1 MGRTATKPAAVRRG
15 STKSAKNHTFQSFT
29 QKLQDLK
36 IDPTKKVR
44 RRVLDEA
51 SESSFFRSALE
62 KWIDLNLSTTF
73 VELFVRPVRPLS
85 ESLPHILHHKERIFG
100 LLVDG
105 IKTKDVNALEPLLD
119 LLTQFAHDLG
129 VEFGGFF
136 EESVA
141 LLAGLVVEGFV
152 EAQVVEWVFGA
163 LAYLLKY
170 LSRLLVGDLRPLF
183 GVVRGMLGRGG
194 GRGFVRRCA
203 GEAVGFLIRSAK
215 AEVVKDLVRAVFEDL
230 RECDGAW
237 VPGYTEGLM
246 GLFREGCVGVDR
258 GLHSKAPVVMESLV
272 QVAKEL
278 GEDIGGR
285 CFKIIEGVLISLI
298 HHTNNETFR
307 PALQVIYAT
316 NNLGDGLSTRMSARL
331 LYICLTV
338 RKGNRIADWG
348 SAGEVA
354 VANVRAAVK
363 LLDESNDGEGVRE
376 TMWES
381 LKATAMVMQTADMEV
396 VISRLRRVMD
406 SVKEF
411 QGGQLFLPFC
421 EFLADTG
428 VERFRA
434 FALPYFQRIEG
445 IRFITS
451 KWTIAE
457 DSLLYLIP
465 KLSANG
471 SLIPSSDSDRTTMMG
486 VLGDKSPV
494 TTGVANNIQG
504 FCKNLEVGG
513 DRDALRARATRIWE
527 YLDVILSLS
536 GSLQGEQLPGCLVD
550 PLEKLLNGLFS
561 LPENAEFAALVG
573 KVLTVSSKYPSM
585 GSRGLE
591 EPLAVVF
598 PKLADNA
605 LFLQGVIDFFS
616 LSTAEKLTDSALV
629 SMVDKLITSL
639 SSSSHDI
646 RSHSLRCLELLRVAT
661 SPQRQVSSVINTAQI
676 IESTPLEISNAR
688 NISLYIRRL
697 AGEYSSVA
705 MGSWESRIVPHFCF
719 GLLTVHFSPVW
730 DDATS
735 VLLRVAERD
744 EEVVAM
750 LSFEWLERQRGV
762 SPEVS
767 DSGTSESG
775 KAPLNCFEC
784 SNFNMVEAVADECV
798 MGGPEAM
805 ADLKRQYAEALRI
818 STLSTSVARMQ
829 ALKVLAKIPRVAE
842 KRGRKLVPMFLEWST
857 FEGAEEGEDEEEA
870 KAPSKWL
877 RKEQSAMLTLFTKFT
892 NPRSLYKSDAVY
904 PALLSLLTSGDPKV
918 QALSLKCIFTWRIPA
933 IRAYEDN
940 LNNLLDDTR
949 FRDEVTHF
957 VQIDEDES
965 MIQDDHREA
974 LMPVLLRL
982 LYGRSLS
989 RKGATSG
996 KKGMESQRMVV
1007 LASLANFKQ
1016 WERELFI
1023 DIALGDLA
1031 EASGQFIEKSPG
1043 KYILHMAALGTA
1055 HMPNRKQMGF
1065 VRMTKDMIR
1074 QLGSTLLPFMEKIV
1088 DASLYCLVM
1097 ATNTINSRE
1106 NSMDEREDALAVKAA
1121 RAIRQEGFKCLG
1133 ALFSSCPMFSWAH
1146 YMPAIFD
1153 ALVTPRLDALPV
1165 ETSQGPSGLLRL
1177 FSIWA
1182 NSKDTVMF
1190 LADYNPTVFSKIAAC
1205 LANKSVKDE
1214 VVLFIINM
1222 VEQIVSLVD
1231 SEGGVGPRLLEPNV
1245 DVLLVN
1251 LGGILRK
1258 SPSKEVLEQA
1268 VEAISLI
1275 APFVSGDMET
1285 THLVEISVFLL
1296 HQPSRRVSP
1305 KTKSDILTILLH
1317 FLPLCVMDKGSK
1329 LYEDAFRCVSS
1340 LFGFFK
1346 DRKSRETLAGVLN
1359 VFAERDE
1366 ELVQVAELSR
1376 QLNSFSGRRLDEPDF
1391 EQRLRAYGKI
1401 NEDLYLQF
1409 SPKQWMPLIFNML
1422 FFIRDN
1428 EELAIRTNAS
1438 YALKRFAESCG
1449 QKFETEEREAY
1460 LGILSETLMPAL
1472 TNGAREQSE
1481 LVRMEYVAVV
1491 AHIVKECSIWEEAGD
1506 MKALLVGNDE
1516 EANFFNNILHIQQH
1530 RRLRALRRLTLTSQR
1545 ESIRSSNIVHFFL
1558 PLVEHFIFDQ
1568 AEDGH
1573 NLASETVVTIG
1584 ALAEQLTWTQYRAL
1598 FRRYTGYLKSKP
1610 ELEKIVVRLIGTA
1623 VGALVRAASAK
1634 ERAAIAVK
1642 DGDGDVPMGSPMGR
1656 LAESLP
1662 EQQTLAEDICKGF
1675 LSPLKEYL
1683 HQKEE
1688 STVSLR
1694 IPIAVSIAKLLKL
1707 MPDDMLRLRLPP
1719 VLTDVCHILRSRSQ
1733 ESRDMTRKTLTEITT
1748 LLGPQ
1753 YFEFVLKEL
1762 RGALLRGYQLH
1773 VLSFTMHSI
1782 LVSVAPTY
1790 PPGALDYCVSEV
1802 VSVVMDDIFGVT
1814 GMEKD
1819 AEGYISKMRE
1829 VKSSKSYDSMDLMA
1843 SMTTLPYLGNLVRP
1857 IGALLKEK
1865 MNLRMSQKIDEL
1877 LRRITVGLL
1886 RNKEIESEKMLIFC
1900 YEVVQEGYKQ
1910 DSAEPREKGFDP
1922 KTQPYLVNLKV
1933 PSKAASGVT
1942 TSSHMYKLT
1951 RFALDLLRTT
1961 LQKHDSLMTPRNL
1974 ANFVP
1979 VIGDAFLSKHEEI
1992 QISTLRVLTTII
2004 RTPLPAIDEGA
2015 EVFMGQALSFIKSCP
2030 SMNVELAQASLKLM
2044 SSVLR
2049 ERRSVKIKERTI
2061 GYLLTRVKPDLEE
2074 PDRQGVTFNFLKA
2087 VLTRKVVIPEVYDV
2101 LDSVAA
2107 IMVTNQ
2113 TRSVRDLAR
2122 GVYFQFL
2129 MEYPQGRDRFSK
2141 QLAFLVK
2148 NLDYVHQS
2156 GRHSVLEAVNLLCT
2170 KVGDNLIQQ
2179 ILSTFFVPLVMRL
2192 INDDSSEC
2200 REMAGALL
2208 RKVLERADVDNLSA
2222 FTGLVKNW
2230 LDQDQKPLL
2239 VRSALQIYGLH
2250 LDVSPTCAKEDLPF
2264 VMGKLQSIIRTS
2276 STDQNAHWENLY
2288 FSLQT
2293 WAKIVLL
2300 FPTAAFSVD
2309 QAPVWTCIRDCLSFP
2324 HAWVRLSAARLTG
2337 LLFAEYAAKATLS
2350 TMPLDNGAGLTL
2362 SAEAMIRTARR
2373 TSSHLNSPELS
2384 EELGLQVVKNLLFLA
2399 RCFHAAG
2406 VEAISSVPV
2415 NDPELDDVEEEQ
2427 QQQEE
2432 GRRSAL
2438 EWLAQRISAILRSER
2453 NIKKGLLGK
2462 RFALQWIAALVLFLP
2477 KEDLEPLAKMLI
2489 RPLYNVLEVGD
2500 MHLMKDLKPTAQ
2512 EVQSSIAEK
2521 LGTTL
2526 FAVIYSQIKS
2536 EALDRRRVRK
2546 GKRAI
2551 LVCPLSLFVRR
2562 GGVGLTFRRL
2572 LQIRRRLRRRR
2583 LESMNGRGKLGRKRE
2598 RCRERGDGGGVASL
2612 LSLDGCII
2620 VFFFHF
2626 HFFFF
2631 SFPSQIDTITFVF
2644 IAYGLSVS

>member
-1 MGRTATKPAAVRRG
+1 MTRTATKPAAAKKG
-15 STKSAKNHTFQSFT
+15 GTKSTKNHTFQSFT
-29 QKLQDLK
+29 QKLQNIK
-36 IDPTKKVR
+36 IDPVRKVR

-51 SESSFFRSALE
+51 SERSFFHSALE
-62 KWIDLNLSTTF
+62 KWVDLNLSTTF

-105 IKTKDVNALEPLLD
+105 IKTRDVNALEPLLD

-129 VEFGGFF
+129 VEFQDFF
-136 EESVA
+136 EESVG
-141 LLAGLVVEGFV
+141 LLAALVAEGFV

-170 LSRLLVGDLRPLF
+170 LSRLLAGDLRPLF

-203 GEAVGFLIRSAK
+203 GEAVGFLVRRVK
-215 AEVVKDLVRAVFEDL
+215 AEVVRDLVRAVFEDL
-230 RECDGAW
+230 RECEGAW
-237 VPGYTEGLM
+237 VPGYMEGLM

-258 GLHSKAPVVMESLV
+258 GLHSKAPIVLESLI

-298 HHTNNETFR
+298 HHTNDETFH
-307 PALQVIYAT
+307 PALRAVYAI
-316 NNLGDGLSTRMSARL
+316 NNSNDELSTRMSARL
-331 LYICLTV
+331 LYTCLTV
-338 RKGNRIADWG
+338 RKGNRISDWG
-348 SAGEVA
+348 TAGEVA
-354 VANVRAAVK
+354 VANVQTIMRLSDDNSNSGERVK
-363 LLDESNDGEGVRE
+363 E

-381 LKATAMVMQTADMEV
+381 LKAVAMVMQTADMEA
-396 VISRLRRVMD
+396 VIARLGRIMD
-406 SVKEF
+406 SVREF
-411 QGGQLFLPFC
+411 QDGQLFLPLC
-421 EFLADTG
+421 ELLADTG
-428 VERFRA
+428 VERFRV
-434 FALPYFQRIEG
+434 FMLPYFQR
-445 IRFITS
+445 FITA
-451 KWTIAE
+451 KWAIAE
-457 DSLLYLIP
+457 DNLLYLIP
-465 KLSANG
+465 KLGANG
-471 SLIPSSDSDRTTMMG
+471 SLVPSGDTDRNTVAA

-494 TTGVANNIQG
+494 MAGAMNNIQEFLNNIG
-504 FCKNLEVGG
+504 GGG
-513 DRDALRARATRIWE
+513 DRDALKARAMKIWE
-527 YLDVILSLS
+527 YLNAILSLS
-536 GSLQGEQLPGCLVD
+536 GSLQGGQFPGGLADALEQ
-550 PLEKLLNGLFS
+550 LLNGLFS
-561 LPENAEFAALVG
+561 LQENTEFAALAG
-573 KVLTVSSKYPSM
+573 KVLAVSSKYPSM
-585 GSRGLE
+585 GSRNLE
-591 EPLAVVF
+591 EPLAVAF
-598 PKLADNA
+598 PKLADNPV
-605 LFLQGVIDFFS
+605 FLQGVVDFFS
-616 LSTAEKLTDSALV
+616 LSTPKKLTDKALIC
-629 SMVDKLITSL
+629 MADKLITNL

-646 RSHSLRCLELLRVAT
+646 RSHSLRCLELLHVAK
-661 SPQRQVSSVINTAQI
+661 SPQKQVSSVINTAQI
-676 IESTPLEISNAR
+676 IENSPLEVSNAR
-688 NISLYIRRL
+688 NISLYVRRL

-705 MGSWESRIVPHFCF
+705 KGSWESRVVPYFCF

-730 DDATS
+730 DDATATLS
-735 VLLRVAERD
+735 KVAERD
-744 EEVVAM
+744 EEMVAM
-750 LSFEWLERQRGV
+750 LAFEWLGRQCGT
-762 SPEVS
+762 SPEAS
-767 DSGTSESG
+767 DSGTSDSR
-775 KAPLNCFEC
+775 KPPLNGFEC
-784 SNFNMVEAVADECV
+784 SNLNMIEETAKKCVMGGFEAVADLERKFA
-798 MGGPEAM
+798 E
-805 ADLKRQYAEALRI
+805 DLKTP
-818 STLSTSVARMQ
+818 TLSTSVARMQ
-829 ALKVLAKIPRVAE
+829 ALKVLTEIPCIAE
-842 KRGRKLVPMFLEWST
+842 KRSRKLVPMFLEWST
-857 FEGAEEGEDEEEA
+857 FEDTEEGKDEEVT
-870 KAPSKWL
+870 KTPSKWP
-877 RKEQSAMLTLFTKFT
+877 RKEQSAMLILFSRFT

-904 PALLSLLTSGDPKV
+904 SALLSLLASGDPKV
-918 QALSLKCIFTWRIPA
+918 QALVLKCIFAWRIPA
-933 IRAYEDN
+933 IRTYEDN

-949 FRDEVTHF
+949 FRDEITHF
-957 VQIDEDES
+957 VQVGEDES
-965 MIQDDHREA
+965 MIQDDHRQK

-989 RKGATSG
+989 RKNATSG
-996 KKGMESQRMVV
+996 KKGMECRRTVV
-1007 LASLANFKQ
+1007 LASLANFQQ

-1023 DIALGDLA
+1023 DIALGNLA
-1031 EASGQFIEKSPG
+1031 EVSGRFVEECPE
-1043 KYILHMAALGTA
+1043 KYILHKEALGTA
-1055 HMPNRKQMGF
+1055 HVSNRKQMGF
-1065 VRMTKDMIR
+1065 VRMAGDMIR
-1074 QLGSTLLPFMEKIV
+1074 QLGSTLLPFVGKIV
-1088 DASLYCLVM
+1088 DAFLYCLVM
-1097 ATNTINSRE
+1097 ATETINSRE
-1106 NSMDEREDALAVKAA
+1106 DSMDGLDDVVAVKAA
-1121 RAIRQEGFKCLG
+1121 RAIRQGGVKCLG
-1133 ALFSSCPMFSWAH
+1133 ALFSSCPTFPWAH

-1153 ALVTPRLDALPV
+1153 ELVNPRLDALPV
-1165 ETSQGPSGLLRL
+1165 ETSQSPSGLLQL
-1177 FSIWA
+1177 FSTWA
-1182 NSKDTVMF
+1182 SSKDTVMF
-1190 LADYNPTVFSKIAAC
+1190 LGDYNPTVLSKIAAC

-1214 VVLFIINM
+1214 VVLFIIKM
-1222 VEQIVSLVD
+1222 VKQIVSLAD

-1251 LGGILRK
+1251 LGDILHK
-1258 SPSKEVLEQA
+1258 SPGKEVLEQA
-1268 VEAISLI
+1268 VEAISKI

-1296 HQPSRRVSP
+1296 RQPSRRVSP
-1305 KTKSDILTILLH
+1305 KAKSDILKTLLH
-1317 FLPLCVMDKGSK
+1317 FLPLCVMEEGNK
-1329 LYEDAFRCVSS
+1329 LYEDTFQCVSS

-1346 DRKSRETLAGVLN
+1346 DRESRETLAGVLN

-1376 QLNSFSGRRLDEPDF
+1376 QLNSFSDRRLDEPDF
-1391 EQRLRAYGKI
+1391 EQRLGAYGKI
-1401 NEDLYLQF
+1401 NEDRYLQF

-1449 QKFETEEREAY
+1449 QKSGTKEKEAY
-1460 LGILSETLMPAL
+1460 LNILSETLMPAL
-1472 TNGAREQSE
+1472 KNGAREQSE
-1481 LVRMEYVAVV
+1481 HVRMEYVAVV
-1491 AHIVKECSIWEEAGD
+1491 AHVVKECSFWEEVSD
-1506 MKALLVGNDE
+1506 MKALLVGDDD

-1530 RRLRALRRLTLTSQR
+1530 RRLRALRRLATTSRR
-1545 ESIRSSNIVHFFL
+1545 ENIHGSNIAHFFL
-1558 PLVEHFIFDQ
+1558 PLVEHFVFDQ
-1568 AEDGH
+1568 AEDAH
-1573 NLASETVVTIG
+1573 NIASETVVTIG

-1623 VGALVRAASAK
+1623 VDSLASATAAK
-1634 ERAAIAVK
+1634 ENAAAVVK
-1642 DGDGDVPMGSPMGR
+1642 YGDGDVPMGNAMGR

-1662 EQQTLAEDICKGF
+1662 EQRTLAEDIDKGF
-1675 LSPLKEYL
+1675 LSPLNEYL

-1694 IPIAVSIAKLLKL
+1694 VPIAVSIAKLLKL
-1707 MPDDMLRLRLPP
+1707 MPDDMLRIRLPP
-1719 VLTDVCHILRSRSQ
+1719 ILTDVCHILRSRSQ

-1782 LVSVAPTY
+1782 LVSVTPTY
-1790 PPGALDYCVSEV
+1790 SPGALDYCVGQM

-1814 GMEKD
+1814 GVEKD

-1843 SMTTLPYLGNLVRP
+1843 SVTTLPYLGSLIRP
-1857 IGALLKEK
+1857 ISALLKEN

-1886 RNKEIESEKMLIFC
+1886 RNTEVGSEKMLIFC
-1900 YEVVQEGYKQ
+1900 YEVIQEGYRQ
-1910 DSAEPREKGFDP
+1910 DTAEAREKEVDP
-1922 KTQPYLVNLKV
+1922 KTQRYLVNLKV

-1951 RFALDLLRTT
+1951 RFALDILRTT

-1974 ANFVP
+1974 ANFIP
-1979 VIGDAFLSKHEEI
+1979 VIGDALLSKHEEI
-1992 QISTLRVLTTII
+1992 QVSALRVLTTII

-2061 GYLLTRVKPDLEE
+2061 GYLLARVKPDLEE

-2087 VLTRKVVIPEVYDV
+2087 VLARKVIIPEVYDV

-2113 TRSVRDLAR
+2113 TRAVRDLAR

-2129 MEYPQGRDRFSK
+2129 MEYPQGKDRLSK

-2156 GRHSVLEAVNLLCT
+2156 GRQSVLEAVNLLCT
-2170 KVGDNLIQQ
+2170 RVGDNLIQQ
-2179 ILSTFFVPLVMRL
+2179 VLGTFFVPLVMRL
-2192 INDDSSEC
+2192 VNDDSSEC
-2200 REMAGALL
+2200 REMTGALL
-2208 RKVLERADVDNLSA
+2208 RKVLERAGADNLST
-2222 FTGLVKNW
+2222 FTRLMKNW
-2230 LDQDQKPLL
+2230 LGQDRKPLL
-2239 VRSALQIYGLH
+2239 VRSALQMYGLY
-2250 LDVSPTCAKEDLPF
+2250 LDALPTSAKRDLPF
-2264 VMGKLQSIIRTS
+2264 VMGELQSIIRAP
-2276 STDQNAHWENLY
+2276 STDQDAHWENLY

-2300 FPTAAFSVD
+2300 FPETAFSAD
-2309 QAPVWTCIRDCLSFP
+2309 QAPAWTSIHDCLSFP

-2350 TMPLDNGAGLTL
+2350 TAPLDNGAGLTL
-2362 SAEAMIRTARR
+2362 SAEAMVHIARR

-2384 EELGLQVVKNLLFLA
+2384 EELGLQVVKNLLFLG

-2415 NDPELDDVEEEQ
+2415 NDPELDDVEEQ

-2432 GRRSAL
+2432 GRIRRSAL
-2438 EWLAQRISAILRSER
+2438 EWLVQRISAILRSER

-2462 RFALQWIAALVLFLP
+2462 KFAMQWIAALIQLLP
-2477 KEDLEPLAKMLI
+2477 KGDLEPLAKTLV
-2489 RPLYNVLEVGD
+2489 RPLYNVLEVDG

-2512 EVQSSIAEK
+2512 ELQSSIAEK

-2526 FAVIYSQIKS
+2526 FAVIYSQVKS
-2536 EALDRRRVRK
+2536 EALERRRVRK

-2551 LVCPLSLFVRR
+2551 LVYSLSPPSA
-2562 GGVGLTFRRL
+2562 
-2572 LQIRRRLRRRR
+2572 I
-2583 LESMNGRGKLGRKRE
+2583 
-2598 RCRERGDGGGVASL
+2598 GGGRS
-2612 LSLDGCII
+2612 G
-2620 VFFFHF
+2620 
-2626 HFFFF
+2626 
-2631 SFPSQIDTITFVF
+2631 
-2644 IAYGLSVS
+2644 

>member
-1 MGRTATKPAAVRRG
+1 MRRATTKPATAKKG
-15 STKSAKNHTFQSFT
+15 GTKSTKTHTFQSFT
-29 QKLQDLK
+29 QKLHNLN
-36 IDPTKKVR
+36 IDPIRKVR
-44 RRVLDEA
+44 HRVLDEG
-51 SESSFFRSALE
+51 SESSFFHGALE
-62 KWIDLNLSTTF
+62 KWVDLNLSTTF

-105 IKTKDVNALEPLLD
+105 IKTRDVNALEPLLD

-129 VEFGGFF
+129 VEFEGFF
-136 EESVA
+136 EESVG
-141 LLAGLVVEGFV
+141 LLAGLVAEGFV

-170 LSRLLVGDLRPLF
+170 LSKLLVGDLRPLF
-183 GVVRGMLGRGG
+183 GIVRGMLGRGG

-203 GEAVGFLIRSAK
+203 GEAIGFLVRRVKVEVIR
-215 AEVVKDLVRAVFEDL
+215 DLARAVFEDL
-230 RECDGAW
+230 RECEGAW
-237 VPGYTEGLM
+237 VAEYMEGLM

-258 GLHSKAPVVMESLV
+258 RLHSKAPVVMESLV

-285 CFKIIEGVLISLI
+285 CFKIIEGVLISLV
-298 HHTNNETFR
+298 HHTNDETFR
-307 PALQVIYAT
+307 PALQVVYDINYS
-316 NNLGDGLSTRMSARL
+316 GDKLSTRMSSRL

-338 RKGNRIADWG
+338 RKGSRIADWVT
-348 SAGEVA
+348 AGEV
-354 VANVRAAVK
+354 VSANVRTTMK
-363 LLDESNDGEGVRE
+363 LSGENNGGESVRE

-381 LKATAMVMQTADMEV
+381 LKAAAMVIQTADMEV
-396 VISRLRRVMD
+396 VITLVGRIMD
-406 SVKEF
+406 PAKEF
-411 QGGQLFLPFC
+411 QDGQLFLPFC

-428 VERFRA
+428 AEKFRA
-434 FALPYFQRIEG
+434 FMLPYFQR
-445 IRFITS
+445 FITA
-451 KWTIAE
+451 KWAIAE

-465 KLSANG
+465 KLGANG
-471 SLIPSSDSDRTTMMG
+471 SLVSSGGSDRTAMAG
-486 VLGDKSPV
+486 LWGDKSPV
-494 TTGVANNIQG
+494 TTRAMDNIRE
-504 FCKNLEVGG
+504 FCKNIEGGG
-513 DRDALRARATRIWE
+513 DRDTLRAQATKIWE

-536 GSLQGEQLPGCLVD
+536 DSIPGEQLPGGFVD
-550 PLEKLLNGLFS
+550 ALEQLLNDLFS
-561 LPENAEFAALVG
+561 LHKNAEFAALAG

-585 GSRGLE
+585 GLRNLE
-591 EPLAVVF
+591 GPLAVAF
-598 PKLADNA
+598 PDLADNA
-605 LFLQGVIDFFS
+605 LFLKGVVDLFS
-616 LSTAEKLTDSALV
+616 LPMAKKLTDKALT
-629 SMVDKLITSL
+629 SMADKLVTNL
-639 SSSSHDI
+639 SSSSHAV
-646 RSHSLRCLELLRVAT
+646 RSHSLRCLELLHVAKN
-661 SPQRQVSSVINTAQI
+661 PQRQVSSVINTAQI

-705 MGSWESRIVPHFCF
+705 MGSWESSIVPYFCF

-730 DDATS
+730 NDATAALS
-735 VLLRVAERD
+735 SVAERD
-744 EEVVAM
+744 EGAVAM
-750 LSFEWLERQRGV
+750 LAFEWLERQRGP
-762 SPEVS
+762 SPEAS
-767 DSGTSESG
+767 DSGKSESG
-775 KAPLNCFEC
+775 RATLNGFEC
-784 SNFNMVEAVADECV
+784 SNLNMAEGVADKCV
-798 MGGPEAM
+798 MGGFKAAAALERKYAE
-805 ADLKRQYAEALRI
+805 DLKI
-818 STLSTSVARMQ
+818 PTLSASVARMQ
-829 ALKVLAKIPRVAE
+829 ALKVLTEVPRIAE
-842 KRGRKLVPMFLEWST
+842 KRSRKLVPMFLEWST
-857 FEGAEEGEDEEEA
+857 FEDTEEDEEEA
-870 KAPSKWL
+870 KSPTKWL

-892 NPRSLYKSDAVY
+892 NTRSLYKSDAVY
-904 PALLSLLTSGDPKV
+904 SALLSLLISGDPKIQTLV
-918 QALSLKCIFTWRIPA
+918 LKCIFTWRIPA
-933 IRAYEDN
+933 IRTYEDN

-949 FRDEVTHF
+949 FRDEITHF
-957 VQIDEDES
+957 VQVDEDES
-965 MIQDDHREA
+965 VIQDDHREK
-974 LMPVLLRL
+974 LIPVLMRL

-989 RKGATSG
+989 RKNATSG
-996 KKGMESQRMVV
+996 KKGMESRRIVI
-1007 LASLANFKQ
+1007 LASLASFQQ

-1023 DIALGDLA
+1023 DIALGNLA
-1031 EASGQFIEKSPG
+1031 EVSGRFVEKSSE
-1043 KYILHMAALGTA
+1043 KYILHMEALGTA
-1055 HMPNRKQMGF
+1055 HVSNRKQMGF
-1065 VRMTKDMIR
+1065 VRMTEDMIR
-1074 QLGSTLLPFMEKIV
+1074 QLGSTLLPFLEKIV
-1088 DASLYCLVM
+1088 DAFLYCLIM
-1097 ATNTINSRE
+1097 ATKTIDSRE
-1106 NSMDEREDALAVKAA
+1106 DNMGERGDVVAVKAA
-1121 RAIRQEGFKCLG
+1121 RAIRQGGIKCLG
-1133 ALFSSCPMFSWAH
+1133 ALFNSCPAFSWVH

-1153 ALVTPRLDALPV
+1153 ELINPRLDALPM
-1165 ETSQGPSGLLRL
+1165 ETSQGPSGLLQL
-1177 FSIWA
+1177 FSTWA
-1182 NSKDTVMF
+1182 NSRDTVMF
-1190 LADYNPTVFSKIAAC
+1190 LADYNPTVLSKVAAC

-1214 VVLFIINM
+1214 VVLFVIRM
-1222 VEQIVSLVD
+1222 VKQIVSLLD

-1268 VEAISLI
+1268 VEAVSGI

-1296 HQPSRRVSP
+1296 GQPSRRVSP
-1305 KTKSDILTILLH
+1305 KAKSDILKILLH
-1317 FLPLCVMDKGSK
+1317 FLPLCIMEKGSK
-1329 LYEDAFRCVSS
+1329 LYEDTFQCVSS

-1346 DRKSRETLAGVLN
+1346 DREGRETLAGVLN

-1366 ELVQVAELSR
+1366 DLIQVAELSR
-1376 QLNSFSGRRLDEPDF
+1376 QLNSFSDRRLDEPDF
-1391 EQRLRAYGKI
+1391 EQRLGAYGKI

-1428 EELAIRTNAS
+1428 EELAIRTSAS

-1449 QKFETEEREAY
+1449 QKSEAGEREAY
-1460 LGILSETLMPAL
+1460 LKILSETLMPAL
-1472 TNGAREQSE
+1472 KRGAREQSE

-1491 AHIVKECSIWEEAGD
+1491 AHIVKECSFWEEARD
-1506 MKALLVGNDE
+1506 MKALLVGDDE

-1530 RRLRALRRLTLTSQR
+1530 RRLRALRRLAITSRR
-1545 ESIRSSNIVHFFL
+1545 ESIQSSNIAHFFL

-1568 AEDGH
+1568 TEDAH

-1623 VGALVRAASAK
+1623 VDSLARAAVAK
-1634 ERAAIAVK
+1634 EDAAVAVAAK
-1642 DGDGDVPMGSPMGR
+1642 DGDGDVPMGNTVSR

-1675 LSPLKEYL
+1675 LSPLSEYL

-1694 IPIAVSIAKLLKL
+1694 VPIAVSIAKLLKL

-1790 PPGALDYCVSEV
+1790 PPGALDYCVAEM

-1843 SMTTLPYLGNLVRP
+1843 SMTTLPYLGGLIRP
-1857 IGALLKEK
+1857 IGALLKEN
-1865 MNLRMSQKIDEL
+1865 MNLRMLQKIDEL

-1886 RNKEIESEKMLIFC
+1886 RNKEIGSEKILIFC
-1900 YEVVQEGYKQ
+1900 YEVIQEGYKQ
-1910 DSAEPREKGFDP
+1910 DSAEPREKEFDP
-1922 KTQPYLVNLKV
+1922 KTQRYLVNLKV
-1933 PSKAASGVT
+1933 PSKTTSGVT

-1974 ANFVP
+1974 ANFIP
-1979 VIGDAFLSKHEEI
+1979 VIGDALLSKHEEI
-1992 QISTLRVLTTII
+1992 QISALRVLTTII
-2004 RTPLPAIDEGA
+2004 RTPLPAIDKGA

-2030 SMNVELAQASLKLM
+2030 TMNAELAQASLKLM

-2049 ERRSVKIKERTI
+2049 ERRNVKIKERTI
-2061 GYLLTRVKPDLEE
+2061 GYLLTRLKPDLEE

-2087 VLTRKVVIPEVYDV
+2087 VIARKVVIPEVYDV

-2156 GRHSVLEAVNLLCT
+2156 GRHSVLEAANLLCT
-2170 KVGDNLIQQ
+2170 KVGDNFIQQ
-2179 ILSTFFVPLVMRL
+2179 ILGTFFVPLVMRL
-2192 INDDSSEC
+2192 INDDSPEC
-2200 REMAGALL
+2200 REMTGALL
-2208 RKVLERADVDNLSA
+2208 GKVLERADTDNIST
-2222 FTGLVKNW
+2222 FTGMMKNW

-2239 VRSALQIYGLH
+2239 VRSALQIYGLY
-2250 LDVSPTCAKEDLPF
+2250 LDVSPTSAKKDLPF

-2276 STDQNAHWENLY
+2276 STDQDAHWENLY

-2300 FPTAAFSVD
+2300 FPTTAFSAD
-2309 QAPVWTCIRDCLSFP
+2309 QAPVWACARDCLSFP

-2337 LLFAEYAAKATLS
+2337 LLFAEYAAKTTLS
-2350 TMPLDNGAGLTL
+2350 AIPLDNGAGLTL
-2362 SAEAMIRTARR
+2362 SAEAMIHTARR

-2415 NDPELDDVEEEQ
+2415 NDPELDDVEEEA
-2427 QQQEE
+2427 QQEDE
-2432 GRRSAL
+2432 RKRRSAL

-2462 RFALQWIAALVLFLP
+2462 RFAMQWIAALILFLP

-2489 RPLYNVLEVGD
+2489 RPLYNVLEVSG

-2526 FAVIYSQIKS
+2526 FAVIYSQVKS
-2536 EALDRRRVRK
+2536 EALDRRRIRK

-2551 LVCPLSLFVRR
+2551 LAVVDPEKAAAKKIRKHERKKEVRKEKGRTQREGRWGRR
-2562 GGVGLTFRRL
+2562 G
-2572 LQIRRRLRRRR
+2572 
-2583 LESMNGRGKLGRKRE
+2583 
-2598 RCRERGDGGGVASL
+2598 
-2612 LSLDGCII
+2612 
-2620 VFFFHF
+2620 
-2626 HFFFF
+2626 
-2631 SFPSQIDTITFVF
+2631 
-2644 IAYGLSVS
+2644 